1 MTTTDTNPS
10 EQAPEKRRGRLP
22 AQSIDN
28 CVLDPEDRWL
38 SPKTVAVMLDFSEDW
53 LSQLR
58 EGLKGIEGPPFKKLG
73 DAKSSPVRYNLAR
86 LREWMNRFPEL
97 ASNAG
102 AAPTF
107 HFDGRLHQWHELGG
121 ALAVCSDRER
131 ICRFLQSA
139 QRRTFRYRTRARIA
153 LDDNRGMA
161 GYETRY
167 SSRVDFRAT

>member
-107 HFDGRLHQWHELGG
+107 SFRWATSSMARAWRSLGC
-121 ALAVCSDRER
+121 LLRSRTNLSISSKRSTKDFS
-131 ICRFLQSA
+131 ISNQSPNC
-139 QRRTFRYRTRARIA
+139 I
-153 LDDNRGMA
+153 G
-161 GYETRY
+161 
-167 SSRVDFRAT
+167 

>member
-107 HFDGRLHQWHELGG
+107 FISMGDFINGTSLEEPWL
-121 ALAVCSDRER
+121 
-131 ICRFLQSA
+131 FA
-139 QRRTFRYRTRARIA
+139 QIE
-153 LDDNRGMA
+153 N
-161 GYETRY
+161 E
-167 SSRVDFRAT
+167 SVDFFKALNEGLFDIEPEPELHWMTIEEWLDTKPAILPE